1 MYKLGLTGGIATGK
15 STVSKYLQAEK
26 NVPVIDADLIAHQ
39 ITAPGQPALKEIAK
53 AFGTGMVS
61 FDGQLNRKKLGG
73 LVFNDSDAREQLNQ
87 ITHPRVYAEFER
99 QLTELESQGV
109 PLVVLDIPLL
119 FESNQGMAYDGIA
132 LVTIDE
138 KTQLKRLMNRN
149 QLDEPEAWNRIHAQM
164 TLAKK
169 QAMTDFLIDNSSTF
183 AHTYAQV
190 DAMLE
195 AVKS

>member
-53 AFGTGMVS
+53 AFGPGMIS

-73 LVFNDSDAREQLNQ
+73 LVFNDSNAREQLNQ

-99 QLTELESQGV
+99 QLAELESQGL

-164 TLAKK
+164 PLAKK
-169 QAMTDFLIDNSSTF
+169 QAMADFLIDNSSTL

>member
-53 AFGTGMVS
+53 AFGPGMVS

-99 QLTELESQGV
+99 QLAELESQGV

-149 QLDEPEAWNRIHAQM
+149 QLDESEAWNRIHAQM
-164 TLAKK
+164 PLAKK
-169 QAMTDFLIDNSSTF
+169 QAMADFLIDNSSTL

>member
-15 STVSKYLQAEK
+15 STVAKYLQVEK

-53 AFGTGMVS
+53 AFGPGMIS

-73 LVFNDSDAREQLNQ
+73 LVFNDSDAREKLNQ

-99 QLTELESQGV
+99 QLAEFEGEGV

-119 FESNQGMAYDGIA
+119 FESNRGMAYDGVA

-138 KTQLKRLMNRN
+138 KAQLKRLMNRN

-164 TLAKK
+164 PLAKK
-169 QAMTDFLIDNSSTF
+169 QAMADFLIDNSSTL

-195 AVKS
+195 AIKS

>member
-53 AFGTGMVS
+53 AFGPGMVS

-99 QLTELESQGV
+99 QLAELESQGV

-149 QLDEPEAWNRIHAQM
+149 QLDEPGAWNRIHAQM
-164 TLAKK
+164 PLAKK
-169 QAMTDFLIDNSSTF
+169 QAMADFLIDNSSTL

-195 AVKS
+195 AIKS

>member
-15 STVSKYLQAEK
+15 STVAKYLQVEK

-53 AFGTGMVS
+53 AFGPGMIS

-73 LVFNDSDAREQLNQ
+73 LVFNDSDAREKLNQ

-99 QLTELESQGV
+99 QLAEFESEGV

-119 FESNQGMAYDGIA
+119 FESNRGMAYDGIA

-138 KTQLKRLMNRN
+138 KAQLKRLMNRN

-164 TLAKK
+164 PLAKK
-169 QAMTDFLIDNSSTF
+169 QAMADFLIDNSSSL

-195 AVKS
+195 AINL

>member
-53 AFGTGMVS
+53 AFGPGMVS

-73 LVFNDSDAREQLNQ
+73 LIFNDSDAREQLNQ

-99 QLTELESQGV
+99 QLAELESQGV

-149 QLDEPEAWNRIHAQM
+149 QLDEPGAWNRIHAQM
-164 TLAKK
+164 PLAKK
-169 QAMTDFLIDNSSTF
+169 QAMADFLIDNSSTL

-195 AVKS
+195 AIKS

>member
-15 STVSKYLQAEK
+15 STVAKYLQVEK

-39 ITAPGQPALKEIAK
+39 ITAPGQPALKEIAR
-53 AFGTGMVS
+53 AFGPGMIS

-73 LVFNDSDAREQLNQ
+73 LVFNDSDTREKLNQ

-99 QLTELESQGV
+99 QLAEFESEGV

-119 FESNQGMAYDGIA
+119 FESNRGMAYDGVA

-138 KTQLKRLMNRN
+138 KAQLKRLMNRN

-164 TLAKK
+164 PLAKK
-169 QAMTDFLIDNSSTF
+169 QAMADFLIDNSSTL

-195 AVKS
+195 AIKS